1 MKWIENGYSTHE
13 FMCDNEKKN
22 IFLIGDSIRRGYCET
37 VKNEL
42 ARNANVFY
50 VNDNCRSTQF
60 VIFSMKGWAGK
71 FNDPTLVDIV
81 YFNCGHWDVAHWS
94 GDEESL
100 TSEGEYERNIK
111 MIIRMLRKF
120 FPNAKL
126 IFSTTSPMNPSGRVD
141 TNPRTNEEIDRYNS
155 ISTAVAKSEGLDIH
169 DLNAFMKDFGSEC
182 FVDSVHL
189 TPKSFETLGKEVSRF
204 LKAYI

>member
-1 MKWIENGYSTHE
+1 MKWIEDGHSSHE
-13 FMCDNEKKN
+13 FMCDTEKKN

-42 ARNANVFY
+42 SHNANVFY
-50 VNDNCRSTQF
+50 VNDNCRSTQY

-71 FNDPTLVDIV
+71 FSDPSLVDIV

-100 TSEGEYERNIK
+100 TSEDEYGRNIK

-126 IFSTTSPMNPSGRVD
+126 TFSTTSPMNPSGRVD
-141 TNPRTNEEIDRYNS
+141 TNPRTNAEIDRYNS
-155 ISTAVAKSEGLDIH
+155 IATNIAKAECLDIH
-169 DLNAFMKDFGSEC
+169 DLNSYMRDFDSEC

-189 TPKSFETLGKEVSRF
+189 TAESFERLGKEVARF
-204 LKAYI
+204 LKDYF